1 MSIDGIKNSRVLWR
15 VKLNVAFFIYYV
27 LGQIGTQMTILI
39 LVYIFLG
46 RVDQGMHSRHNE

>member
-1 MSIDGIKNSRVLWR
+1 MRKMQMSIDGIKNSRVLWR

-39 LVYIFLG
+39 LVY
-46 RVDQGMHSRHNE
+46 SRHNE